1 MAVSAYPAEWQWS
14 VKIHYV
20 KSGPAEVDGNRLVL
34 TSVPPGARFPV
45 KVTVVAWQYG
55 IPGSV
60 QTAAPVEREFYIV
73 RK

>member
-14 VKIHYV
+14 VKI
-20 KSGPAEVDGNRLVL
+20 P
-34 TSVPPGARFPV
+34 
-45 KVTVVAWQYG
+45 QM
-55 IPGSV
+55 ISV

>member
-1 MAVSAYPAEWQWS
+1 MRWHLLSYPAGAALTAADNGFRDFIE
-14 VKIHYV
+14 
-20 KSGPAEVDGNRLVL
+20 

>member
-1 MAVSAYPAEWQWS
+1 M
-14 VKIHYV
+14 